1 MPVSS
6 EIHINSADRKQVSL
20 LRTILEHRQYILSNA
35 FQEFLYKYAGTGIG
49 LMWNVIHPIMMVIV
63 FSFVFTT
70 IMPARYNA
78 GGVHDISFVLFLCS
92 GLLPWLSFVD
102 GLQRETMTFIDSAGY
117 LRKLAIPEEVFLA
130 KTVVGSCILLA
141 INIAVLVLAAFVLG
155 FWPRWTWLLIPVVGA
170 MMMLMAFGL
179 GALFATV
186 NVFTRDV
193 SQIVMIVTQL
203 WMWLTP
209 IVYSSATMPEW
220 LRSLQLANPIYP
232 FIELFRDV
240 FLFGSLGAPVL
251 WLAALFW
258 TCVTLLAGSMM
269 LQRFRSELRD
279 LL

>member
-1 MPVSS
+1 MIS

-20 LRTILEHRQYILSNA
+20 LRTITAHRQYILNNA

-78 GGVHDISFVLFLCS
+78 GGFHDVSFVLFLCS

-102 GLQRETMTFIDSAGY
+102 GLQRGTMTFVDSAGY
-117 LRKLAIPEEVFLA
+117 LRKLPIPEEVFLA
-130 KTVVGSCILLA
+130 KTIVGSCILLS
-141 INIAVLVLAAFVLG
+141 INVGVLVMAAFVLG
-155 FWPRWTWLLIPVVGA
+155 FWPHWTWLLIPVVGA
-170 MMMLMAFGL
+170 LMMLLAFGMST
-179 GALFATV
+179 LFATI

-193 SQIVMIVTQL
+193 SQIIMIVTQL

-220 LRSLQLANPIYP
+220 LRSVQLANPIFP
-232 FIELFRDV
+232 FIEIFRDL
-240 FLFGSLGAPVL
+240 FLFGKLGTPAL
-251 WLAALFW
+251 WLAAVLW
-258 TCVTLLAGSMM
+258 TSAALVAGSLM